1 MEYISTRG
9 KMKPIGFQEAV
20 LMGLASDG
28 GLVLPTHLPDVSAQF
43 EAWKALSYPELAFE
57 VISLFATD
65 IPEEHLRKLIEESYA
80 TFTHAEVTPSVS
92 VGDVY
97 ILELFHGPTLAF
109 KDVAL
114 QLLGNLFSYILEQQ
128 GGELNILG
136 ATSGDTGSAAIEGV
150 RGKSN
155 INIFMM
161 YPAGR
166 TSPIQEKQMTSVLD
180 DNVYNIALDGTFDDC
195 QYIMKTLFADVPY
208 KQQYHLGAVNSV
220 NWARV
225 LAQMVYY
232 FYAGFRVMEQTKSES
247 VRFAVPTGNFGD
259 ILAGYLAKQ
268 MGLPVSELLL
278 ATNEN
283 DILTRFFSTG
293 TYGKA
298 EVVSTISPSMDIQVA
313 SNFERYLYYR
323 LDADSEK
330 VASLMEQFKE
340 QGSLSVEKDEAGGI
354 DPLFRAIRGGTPE
367 TLEVISR
374 YYEQYAYVLDPH
386 TALGV
391 YAAESAPSSVPTICL
406 ATAHPAKFT
415 ETIERAIGCP
425 SEHPKLASIKEAPTR
440 SCALPNEVDA
450 IRAYVSEHV

>member
-43 EAWKALSYPELAFE
+43 EAWKALSYPELAFK

-293 TYGKA
+293 IYGKA

-340 QGSLSVEKDEAGGI
+340 QGSLSVEKDEAGSI

-374 YYEQYAYVLDPH
+374 YYEQYA
-386 TALGV
+386 
-391 YAAESAPSSVPTICL
+391 
-406 ATAHPAKFT
+406 
-415 ETIERAIGCP
+415 
-425 SEHPKLASIKEAPTR
+425 
-440 SCALPNEVDA
+440 
-450 IRAYVSEHV
+450 

>member
-28 GLVLPTHLPDVSAQF
+28 GLVLPTHLPDVSADF
-43 EAWKALSYPELAFE
+43 ETWKALSYPELAFE

-65 IPEEHLRKLIEESYA
+65 IPEEHLCRLIEESYA
-80 TFTHAEVTPSVS
+80 TFTHAEATPSVS
-92 VGDVY
+92 VGDVH

-128 GGELNILG
+128 GGVLNILG

-232 FYAGFRVMEQTKSES
+232 FYAGFRVMEQTASES

-323 LDADSEK
+323 LDADAEK

-340 QGSLSVEKDEAGGI
+340 QGSLSVEKDESGRI

-391 YAAESAPSSVPTICL
+391 YAAESAPSSDPTICL